1 MNSLFVIAPYKY
13 EGLWVF
19 DDPQVGLVREPFV
32 SGIDVMLDRLTAD
45 IPNAEKGFRLIFS
58 EKPFPGAQVKL
69 EWRRSECEGNWYYSP
84 EFDMEGWLCPAL
96 FKYFPEAPRTLYGRA
111 EPK

>member
-19 DDPQVGLVREPFV
+19 DDPQADLVREPFV
-32 SGIDVMLDRLTAD
+32 SGIDVMLDRLTAP

-58 EKPFPGAQVKL
+58 A
-69 EWRRSECEGNWYYSP
+69 R
-84 EFDMEGWLCPAL
+84 
-96 FKYFPEAPRTLYGRA
+96 
-111 EPK
+111 